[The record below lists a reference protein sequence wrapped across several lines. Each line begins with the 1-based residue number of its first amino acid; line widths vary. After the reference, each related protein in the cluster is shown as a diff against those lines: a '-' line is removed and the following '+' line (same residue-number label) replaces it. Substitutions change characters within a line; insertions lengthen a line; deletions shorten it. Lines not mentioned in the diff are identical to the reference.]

1 VEVDRHVEK
10 RPAQP
15 APLVYLPGHFQHGWC
30 FADTLHPPV
39 SEIGTQHS
47 TDLVKLLR
55 RVSFGAGRGNGLGLA
70 LLLLVVVLVPS
81 VCLVWF
87 MKQAVTNE
95 RLAGRQRLAEAYRGY
110 LSLAQERLAAYWRA
124 SAGELDA
131 QTGSLLPSALFA
143 KQANAGVADAVICFD
158 ASGKVAYPSTCAAPP
173 PAAKTPDWAEAE
185 RLEADD
191 PAAAAKSF
199 ARLAEH
205 AESADQAARALQS
218 QARCLFRAGDKQG
231 AIAVL
236 LGPLAEE
243 RFQNAVDAQGRLLVP
258 NAELMAL
265 ELVKEVSPERVGPPL
280 ERLRKRVEDYNDP
293 LMSAPQ
299 RRFLMQELQRL
310 FPERV
315 KFPTL
320 AAEELAA
327 RYVEAGA
334 VGPGDPRLETTSL
347 QGVWRVTSNDRR
359 LVLLHETDHLLV
371 RMRATAASEP
381 LPADVNLTFLPP
393 GHEPENAALAVAAG
407 TDLPGW
413 RLALSLGG
421 GPGSNATADQR
432 IAIYTWIGVLVV
444 AAVII
449 LGFLA
454 LRLVRRQAAVTQLR
468 NDLVANVTHE
478 LKTPLSSM
486 RLLVDT
492 LLNSEKLHEAT
503 AREYL
508 QLIARENARLSRL
521 IDNFLA
527 FSRME
532 RNKRAFDFRGVP
544 TETIVDGA
552 AATVRERF
560 HTPGCQF
567 EVNVPPN
574 LPVVTA
580 DADAMVTALVNLL
593 DNAYKYSGD
602 DKRIRLSAAAQ
613 NGKVRFAVE
622 DNGIGLA
629 PRETKRVFKRFYQV
643 DQRMSRSGGGCG
655 LGLSIVKFIVSAH
668 HGTVEVESLPNR
680 GSTFTIS
687 IPAANANR

>member
-1 VEVDRHVEK
+1 MKFFR
-10 RPAQP
+10 
-15 APLVYLPGHFQHGWC
+15 G
-30 FADTLHPPV
+30 
-39 SEIGTQHS
+39 I
-47 TDLVKLLR
+47 
-55 RVSFGAGRGNGLGLA
+55 SFSAGRGNGLGLA

-81 VCLVWF
+81 VCLLWF

-95 RLAGRQRLAEAYRGY
+95 RLAGQQRLAEAYRGY

-124 SAGELDA
+124 SARELDPQA
-131 QTGSLLPSALFA
+131 ASLPPSALFA
-143 KQANAGVADAVICFD
+143 KQLAAGLADAVISFD
-158 ASGKVAYPSTCAAPP
+158 ASGKVAYPNTCVAPPRAAP
-173 PAAKTPDWAEAE
+173 TSDWAEAE

-191 PAAAAKSF
+191 PATASKSF
-199 ARLAEH
+199 ARLAER
-205 AESADQAARALQS
+205 ADSTDLVAQALQS
-218 QARCLFRAGDKQG
+218 QARCLFRAGDKPG

-236 LGPLAEE
+236 LGPLAEQ

-265 ELVKEVSPERVGPPL
+265 ELLKEVSPERTALPL
-280 ERLRKRVEDYNDP
+280 ERLMKRLRDYNEP
-293 LMSAPQ
+293 LMTATQ
-299 RRFLMQELQRL
+299 RRFLMQELQKL
-310 FPERV
+310 FPEQVR
-315 KFPTL
+315 FQTL

-327 RYVEAGA
+327 RYLEAGP

-347 QGVWRVTSNDRR
+347 PGVWRFTSSDRR
-359 LVLLHETDHLLV
+359 LVFLHATDSLLA
-371 RMRATAASEP
+371 RMRAAASSEL
-381 LPADVNLTFLPP
+381 LPAGVNVTFLPP
-393 GHEPENAALAVAAG
+393 GHEPENKALSVAAG
-407 TDLPGW
+407 TELPGW

-421 GPGSNATADQR
+421 GPGANAIADQR
-432 IAIYTWIGVLVV
+432 IAIYTWIGILVV
-444 AAVII
+444 AAVIV

-492 LLNSEKLHEAT
+492 LLDSKTLHEQT

-532 RNKRAFDFRGVP
+532 RNKRAFDFRVV
-544 TETIVDGA
+544 TAERIIDDAQA
-552 AATVRERF
+552 AVRERF
-560 HTPGCQF
+560 HAPGCQF
-567 EVNVPPN
+567 EVNVSPN
-574 LPVVTA
+574 LPTVTA

-602 DKRIRLSAAAQ
+602 DKRIRLSAAAE

-622 DNGIGLA
+622 DNGIGLSS
-629 PRETKRVFKRFYQV
+629 RETKRIFKRFYQV

-668 HGTVEVESLPNR
+668 KGTVDVESQPNC
-680 GSTFTIS
+680 GSTFTIAL
-687 IPAANANR
+687 PAANPNP